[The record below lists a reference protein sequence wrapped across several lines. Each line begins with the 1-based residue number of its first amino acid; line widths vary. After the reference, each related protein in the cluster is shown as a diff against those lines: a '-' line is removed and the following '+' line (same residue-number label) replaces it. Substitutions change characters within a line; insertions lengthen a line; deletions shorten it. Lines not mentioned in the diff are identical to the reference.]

1 MAHHKRKRNP
11 GARGHGRCCE
21 GHKGYKKGKVGEAA
35 CLKHSD
41 RRRAQRLQDEE

>member
-21 GHKGYKKGKVGEAA
+21 GTKGYKKGKIGTPMTYKPSE
-35 CLKHSD
+35 
-41 RRRAQRLQDEE
+41 RRKLQDAE